1 MRHSRPPRD
10 PPSLHGK
17 NHLKFPFWLFDTLP
31 YTIAGK
37 SCLVFRII
45 NYWNVFKIHS
55 IQELQWCVLGY
66 GGAVTQTVS
75 GGGRKSVRNSSSYFT
90 FPLLPLQMYRV
101 HHFCWQWTLVLLSA
115 MKNYSLGAASFW
127 NAKRAHIRWKYT
139 TIYTSLH
146 CPDSLLHRSTLVLL
160 RILLKQNTALLSIV
174 RPSVS
179 RRDISTFFNYLII

>member
-1 MRHSRPPRD
+1 M
-10 PPSLHGK
+10 
-17 NHLKFPFWLFDTLP
+17 
-31 YTIAGK
+31 
-37 SCLVFRII
+37 
-45 NYWNVFKIHS
+45 FKIHS

-115 MKNYSLGAASFW
+115 MKSYSLGAASFW

-146 CPDSLLHRSTLVLL
+146 CPDSLLHRSTLVLFI
-160 RILLKQNTALLSIV
+160 RVFI
-174 RPSVS
+174 PSCLGLNFSDSGLWTRVVQQCGEGGWQDQ
-179 RRDISTFFNYLII
+179 RRRQFT